1 MVYGIAMLIMFYS
14 LYISAL
20 IHHRK
25 IIVIHHIKKSLEV
38 TQKNIR
44 VMFFIKNLEIA
55 IGLIITPQP

>member
-14 LYISAL
+14 CML

-55 IGLIITPQP
+55 IGLIITPQQ